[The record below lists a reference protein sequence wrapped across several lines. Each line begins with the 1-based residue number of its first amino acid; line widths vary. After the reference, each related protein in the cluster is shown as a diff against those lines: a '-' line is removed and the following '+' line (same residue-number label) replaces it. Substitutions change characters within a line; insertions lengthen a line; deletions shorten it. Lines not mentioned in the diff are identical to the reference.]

1 MQKNSCLYHMT
12 HDASLQGLKR
22 IALSN
27 STIRA
32 LYQEPIP
39 VVSLG
44 PAADDSQRKWWRLG
58 AQGKNQN
65 SSEIKQINQA
75 LPFVHNR
82 TMA

>member
-1 MQKNSCLYHMT
+1 MT

-44 PAADDSQRKWWRLG
+44 PAADDSQRKW
-58 AQGKNQN
+58 
-65 SSEIKQINQA
+65 
-75 LPFVHNR
+75 
-82 TMA
+82 